1 MNRKNHLAAVL
12 LAAALV
18 FSACNKPANDPQTAD
33 SDTASVTPEITE
45 TAPTPATPDIPVI
58 TEPQTESVQTE
69 PVAVPDETEPPPEIT
84 EPLPEL
90 PAEIPTEDT
99 TAVETEPTEATEPS
113 APAPI
118 VIAKPTV
125 DISDQLI
132 PGGDPV
138 SGQCASAQSENIRL
152 ILDYTAEQ
160 AEDGS
165 VTLTI
170 NVGLSC
176 YELWCSAKTDM
187 GTITVNGVSRT
198 FSTDAIDHMTH
209 EKAYIPFLTQTYNA
223 TGSQSASIEVS
234 WNFNGV
240 YGGTEIGTLST
251 GVILTYDAEGSP
263 AVPPVVIE
271 PQPAETEPVPAETE
285 PVPAE
290 TEPVPAE
297 PPVTEPTETEPAPTE
312 PEQPTEPPIDG
323 ETTDDAQRP
332 GTEPTEP
339 TEPAEPEVPTDPAD
353 PSIPEV
359 PAEPTDPN
367 MTQPPE
373 QEPTDD
379 GSPDDAY
386 VIPPEEAGTP

>member
-118 VIAKPTV
+118 IIAKPTV

-290 TEPVPAE
+290 

-323 ETTDDAQRP
+323 ETTDDAQLP

-339 TEPAEPEVPTDPAD
+339 TEPAEPEVPTDPTD

-367 MTQPPE
+367 MPQPPE

>member
-45 TAPTPATPDIPVI
+45 TAHTPATPDIPVI

-99 TAVETEPTEATEPS
+99 TAVETEPTETTEPS

-152 ILDYTAEQ
+152 LLDYTAEQ

-290 TEPVPAE
+290 

-323 ETTDDAQRP
+323 ETTDDAQLP

-339 TEPAEPEVPTDPAD
+339 TEPDEPEVPTDPVD

-379 GSPDDAY
+379 GIPDDAF

>member
-18 FSACNKPANDPQTAD
+18 FSACNKPANDPQTED

-90 PAEIPTEDT
+90 PAEIPTVDT
-99 TAVETEPTEATEPS
+99 TAVETEPTETTEPS

-138 SGQCASAQSENIRL
+138 SGQCTSAQSENIRL
-152 ILDYTAEQ
+152 LLDYTAEQ

-251 GVILTYDAEGSP
+251 GVILTYDAEGSS

-271 PQPAETEPVPAETE
+271 PQPAETE

-323 ETTDDAQRP
+323 ETTDDAQLP

-367 MTQPPE
+367 MPQPPE

>member
-1 MNRKNHLAAVL
+1 MNRKNHLATVL

-45 TAPTPATPDIPVI
+45 TAPDVPKIPVI
-58 TEPQTESVQTE
+58 TEPQTEPVQTE
-69 PVAVPDETEPPPEIT
+69 TTAAADVTEPIPEIT

-99 TAVETEPTEATEPS
+99 TAVETEPTETTEPS

-152 ILDYTAEQ
+152 LLDYTAEQ

-170 NVGLSC
+170 NVGLCC

-290 TEPVPAE
+290 

-323 ETTDDAQRP
+323 ETTDDAQLP

-339 TEPAEPEVPTDPAD
+339 TEPAEPEVPTDP
-353 PSIPEV
+353 SIPEV

-367 MTQPPE
+367 MPQPPE

-379 GSPDDAY
+379 GSPADAY
-386 VIPPEEAGTP
+386 VIPPAEAGTP

>member
-290 TEPVPAE
+290 

-323 ETTDDAQRP
+323 ETTDDAQLP

-379 GSPDDAY
+379 GSPADAY

>member
-1 MNRKNHLAAVL
+1 MNRKTSLAALL
-12 LAAALV
+12 LASVLIC
-18 FSACNKPANDPQTAD
+18 SACNKPANDPQSAD
-33 SDTASVTPEITE
+33 SDTAAVTTEITE
-45 TAPTPATPDIPVI
+45 TAPALPDIPVI
-58 TEPQTESVQTE
+58 TEPQTEPAQTE

-99 TAVETEPTEATEPS
+99 TAVETESTEAAEQT

-118 VIAKPTV
+118 VIVKPTV

-132 PGGDPV
+132 PGGAPV

-160 AEDGS
+160 AEDGG

-251 GVILTYDAEGSP
+251 GVILTYDTEGST

-285 PVPAE
+285 PI
-290 TEPVPAE
+290 PAE

-323 ETTDDAQRP
+323 EATDDAQLP

-339 TEPAEPEVPTDPAD
+339 SEPAEPEVPTDPAD

>member
-99 TAVETEPTEATEPS
+99 TAVETEPTETTEPS

-152 ILDYTAEQ
+152 ILDYSAEQ

-290 TEPVPAE
+290 
-297 PPVTEPTETEPAPTE
+297 PPVTELTETEPAPTE

-323 ETTDDAQRP
+323 EVTNDPQQTV
-332 GTEPTEP
+332 TEPVVPP
-339 TEPAEPEVPTDPAD
+339 TEPAESAAPTDPTVPQE
-353 PSIPEV
+353 PS
-359 PAEPTDPN
+359 EPTN
-367 MTQPPE
+367 PE
-373 QEPTDD
+373 TPQSPDQEPTDI
-379 GSPDDAY
+379 GNPDDAY
-386 VIPPEEAGTP
+386 VIPPEEAGTL

>member
-99 TAVETEPTEATEPS
+99 TAVETEPTETTEPS

-152 ILDYTAEQ
+152 LLDYTAEQ

-290 TEPVPAE
+290 

-323 ETTDDAQRP
+323 ETTDDAQLP

-379 GSPDDAY
+379 GSPDDAN
-386 VIPPEEAGTP
+386 VVPPEEAGTP

>member
-90 PAEIPTEDT
+90 PAEIPAEDT
-99 TAVETEPTEATEPS
+99 TAVETEPTETTEPS

-138 SGQCASAQSENIRL
+138 SGQCTSAQSENIRL

-290 TEPVPAE
+290 

-323 ETTDDAQRP
+323 ETTDDAQLP

-367 MTQPPE
+367 MPQPPE

-386 VIPPEEAGTP
+386 VIPPEEAGTS

>member
-152 ILDYTAEQ
+152 LLDYTAEQ
-160 AEDGS
+160 AEDSS

-240 YGGTEIGTLST
+240 YGGIEIGTLST

-271 PQPAETEPVPAETE
+271 PQPAETE

-323 ETTDDAQRP
+323 ETTDDAQLP

-339 TEPAEPEVPTDPAD
+339 TEPANPEVPTDPTD

-367 MTQPPE
+367 MPQPPE

-379 GSPDDAY
+379 GSPNDAY
-386 VIPPEEAGTP
+386 VIPPEEAGTS

>member
-1 MNRKNHLAAVL
+1 MK
-12 LAAALV
+12 
-18 FSACNKPANDPQTAD
+18 
-33 SDTASVTPEITE
+33 E
-45 TAPTPATPDIPVI
+45 
-58 TEPQTESVQTE
+58 
-69 PVAVPDETEPPPEIT
+69 
-84 EPLPEL
+84 
-90 PAEIPTEDT
+90 
-99 TAVETEPTEATEPS
+99 
-113 APAPI
+113 
-118 VIAKPTV
+118 
-125 DISDQLI
+125 
-132 PGGDPV
+132 
-138 SGQCASAQSENIRL
+138 
-152 ILDYTAEQ
+152 Y
-160 AEDGS
+160 
-165 VTLTI
+165 
-170 NVGLSC
+170 
-176 YELWCSAKTDM
+176 
-187 GTITVNGVSRT
+187 TITVNGVSRT

-223 TGSQSASIEVS
+223 TGSQSASLEVS

-290 TEPVPAE
+290 

-323 ETTDDAQRP
+323 ETTDDAQLP

-339 TEPAEPEVPTDPAD
+339 TEPAEPEVPTDPTD

-367 MTQPPE
+367 MPQPPE

>member
-99 TAVETEPTEATEPS
+99 TAVETEPTETTEPS

-152 ILDYTAEQ
+152 LLDYTAEQ

-290 TEPVPAE
+290 

-323 ETTDDAQRP
+323 ETTDDAQLP

-339 TEPAEPEVPTDPAD
+339 TEPANPEVPTDPAD
-353 PSIPEV
+353 PCIPEV

>member
-99 TAVETEPTEATEPS
+99 TAVETEPTETTEPS

-152 ILDYTAEQ
+152 LLDYTAEQ
-160 AEDGS
+160 AEDSS

-240 YGGTEIGTLST
+240 YGGIEIGTLST

-271 PQPAETEPVPAETE
+271 PQPAETE

-323 ETTDDAQRP
+323 ETTDDAQLP

-367 MTQPPE
+367 MPQPPE

-379 GSPDDAY
+379 GSPNDAY
-386 VIPPEEAGTP
+386 VIPPEEAGTS